1 MGESRS
7 PVTVQRWI
15 RNVAGKK
22 LADLS
27 DSHLEWVDD
36 QSRYQGSDLA
46 AFVCPKQ
53 MPCCWVNL

>member
-7 PVTVQRWI
+7 PAMVQRWI
-15 RNVAGKK
+15 RNVAGRK

-27 DSHLEWVDD
+27 DGHLEWVDD
-36 QSRYQGSDLA
+36 QSQYQGSDLA

-53 MPCCWVNL
+53 MP